1 MPGASV
7 RRLAHLDDETFALA
21 VALNAPPVDTLKER
35 RHVADTLNKIHVES
49 LDNAALGTIIKN
61 AGADPKNLGSLKRL
75 QMALEPVANGANVP
89 ALLSPF
95 FVLYD
100 FRVAASHLTSAD
112 RANQIMATITGRLNI
127 EPGAGLLELYNVL
140 SEALAASYE
149 SLIKVVTG
157 E

>member
-1 MPGASV
+1 
-7 RRLAHLDDETFALA
+7 
-21 VALNAPPVDTLKER
+21 
-35 RHVADTLNKIHVES
+35 
-49 LDNAALGTIIKN
+49 
-61 AGADPKNLGSLKRL
+61 
-75 QMALEPVANGANVP
+75 MALQPVANGANIP

-100 FRVAASHLTSAD
+100 FRVAASHLTSTD

-149 SLIKVVTG
+149 SFKGTKTRLRRYGRLGSFKANGREAVFQSRRRLRCHHNSKINEG
-157 E
+157 G